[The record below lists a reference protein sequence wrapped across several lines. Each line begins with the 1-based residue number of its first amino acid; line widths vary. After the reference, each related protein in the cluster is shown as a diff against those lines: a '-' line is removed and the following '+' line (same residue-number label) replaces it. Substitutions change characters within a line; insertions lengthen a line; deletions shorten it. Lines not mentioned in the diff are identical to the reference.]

1 MSRDRHYKEK
11 RRHRVELAIQREL
24 ATAERILDENVEA
37 MRVLSKQLDNEPRGL
52 KQAFAEIEKLGSE
65 SGKEN
70 A

>member
-1 MSRDRHYKEK
+1 MKSHRLYKRK
-11 RRHRVELAIQREL
+11 RAQRVEMMIQREL
-24 ATAERILDENVEA
+24 ATAERILDQNAQGVG
-37 MRVLSKQLDNEPRGL
+37 VLTRQLDNEPRGL